1 MTILTV
7 ALLGIT
13 VFTPSV
19 FAQCVEQKELI
30 VEIIRGTE
38 RDYQKVSVPSTVAP
52 FVEQRDRLTEFS
64 AWLEMVKG
72 AERDYKN
79 KNRRY
84 GDLAAL
90 RKAHL
95 LRSLVF
101 ESGSSEGSTSCTA
114 EANFVPKSTLFQ
126 VTVSADGQHFGA
138 LIGDQCVS
146 VNTDDMGVEWSTS
159 CYASPLLHRDF
170 QDSPEGLIFAR

>member
-1 MTILTV
+1 MLFSPLAYSLLLSSPNLAKWVESGEHPENRFRIL
-7 ALLGIT
+7 
-13 VFTPSV
+13 S
-19 FAQCVEQKELI
+19 
-30 VEIIRGTE
+30 
-38 RDYQKVSVPSTVAP
+38 D
-52 FVEQRDRLTEFS
+52 
-64 AWLEMVKG
+64 WLEKVKD

-79 KNRRY
+79 KNGRY

-101 ESGSSEGSTSCTA
+101 ESDSSAGARGKA

-126 VTVSADGQHFGA
+126 VTVSADGQHFKA
-138 LIGDQCVS
+138 VIGDQCVS

-170 QDSPEGLIFAR
+170 QDSPEGLIFTR